1 MSQDQTSQLLPHYL
15 MDKPRAP
22 AVPVRAVVALSLF
35 AVLLVPFF
43 ATPIP
48 PLLDFPDHVAEMYV
62 IAHLPTDPILQQVY
76 SLHWTVVANSGVELI
91 MPILLRWLPL
101 WGTGKAF
108 AALSLLL
115 PVLGVILYSRAI
127 FGRWSFWPL
136 ASGLVAYNALF
147 FLGFMNFLIGLG
159 LGLCM
164 AAGWVVAR
172 ERHPAWTILA
182 AIAGTTVLFFVHMF
196 GLLYFALLTGA
207 FELVALIGPPSR
219 RWPGLRAILARL
231 LPDALIFVMP
241 AWLYLTSTLAET
253 EGPTLMLSPLGKLR
267 ELAYPFLTYYQTPER
282 LLMLALLAVM
292 AALLGTRRARLAA
305 PPVIALLTLLAV
317 WPAVPH
323 VIKATGYIDSRF
335 PVMMG
340 FLLFAGFLPERLPR
354 RLGRALFAAIALVIV
369 LRAGLITQVWAGHNQ
384 DLTELHEVID
394 RIPAGSQ
401 VLAADTALD
410 RLVPYSRAHRRN
422 WITAA
427 YQKTYY
433 HDAAL
438 LIPERDAFWP
448 RLFTGLGKQPV
459 IVNPA
464 YADRTAPEGELPDY
478 HALAADMPPAATLA
492 DAPYLRDWQRKF
504 DYVLVFGAGA
514 DGDLSRLRPDRLELM
529 QQTPLVALFRVRKD
543 DAP

>member
-1 MSQDQTSQLLPHYL
+1 MPRFVMET
-15 MDKPRAP
+15 PRASGM
-22 AVPVRAVVALSLF
+22 PVRAAVALALF

-48 PLLDFPDHVAEMYV
+48 PLLDFPNHVAEMYV

-76 SLHWTVVANSGVELI
+76 SLHWTVVANSGVELV

-101 WGTGKAF
+101 WDTGKAF

-127 FGRWSFWPL
+127 FGRWSFWPM
-136 ASGLVAYNALF
+136 AAGLVAYNALF

-159 LGLCM
+159 LALCM
-164 AAGWVVAR
+164 AAAWIAAR
-172 ERHPAWTILA
+172 QRHPVWTILA
-182 AIAGTTVLFFVHMF
+182 AIAGTIILFFVHMF

-207 FELVALIGPPSR
+207 YELVALVGPPGR

-231 LPDALIFVMP
+231 LPDALIFVLP
-241 AWLYLTSTLAET
+241 AYLYLTSTLAET
-253 EGPTLMLSPLGKLR
+253 TGPTQMLSPLGKLR
-267 ELAYPFLTYYQTPER
+267 ELANPFLTYYQTPER

-292 AALLGTRRARLAA
+292 AALLVTRRARLAA
-305 PPVIALLTLLAV
+305 APVIALLVLLAV
-317 WPAVPH
+317 WPVAPH
-323 VIKATGYIDSRF
+323 EYKATGYIDSRF
-335 PVMMG
+335 PIMMG
-340 FLLFAGFLPERLPR
+340 FLLFAGFMPERLSP

-369 LRAGLITQVWAGHNQ
+369 LRAGLIAQVWAGHNQ
-384 DLTELHEVID
+384 DLAELREVIG
-394 RIPAGSQ
+394 RIPPGAQ

-410 RLVPYSRAHRRN
+410 RLAPYSATHRRN

-427 YQKTYY
+427 FQKTYY
-433 HDAAL
+433 HDPAF
-438 LIPERDAFWP
+438 LIPYRDAFWP

-459 IVNPA
+459 VVNPA

-478 HALAADMPPAATLA
+478 HELAADAPSAATLVEV
-492 DAPYLRDWQRKF
+492 PYLPDWQHKF

-514 DGDLSRLRPDRLELM
+514 DGDLSRLRPDRLELVE
-529 QQTPLVALFRVRKD
+529 QTPFVALFRVRKD
-543 DAP
+543 GAK